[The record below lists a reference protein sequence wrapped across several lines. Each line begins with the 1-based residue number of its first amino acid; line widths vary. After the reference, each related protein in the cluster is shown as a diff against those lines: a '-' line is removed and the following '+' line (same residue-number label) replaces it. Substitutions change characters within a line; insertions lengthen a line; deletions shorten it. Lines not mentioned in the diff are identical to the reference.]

1 MYTGATAVVAPEALL
16 GPADAGGPGEIAPGA
31 SEFPTVSS
39 VGSAGVADPADVT
52 GVAAW
57 AGANASPLSTTTTV
71 RAAIER
77 PRQFARDSDDEMDR

>member
-1 MYTGATAVVAPEALL
+1 
-16 GPADAGGPGEIAPGA
+16 
-31 SEFPTVSS
+31 
-39 VGSAGVADPADVT
+39 VADPADVT

-77 PRQFARDSDDEMDR
+77 PRHFARDSDDEMDR